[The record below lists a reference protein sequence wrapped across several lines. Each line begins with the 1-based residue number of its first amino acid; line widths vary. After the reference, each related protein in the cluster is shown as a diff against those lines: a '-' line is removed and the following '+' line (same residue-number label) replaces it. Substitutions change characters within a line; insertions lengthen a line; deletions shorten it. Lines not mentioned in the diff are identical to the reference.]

1 MIEQAVRLR
10 ASFSK
15 VLLARLN
22 RSLSRFGLPALIVI
36 AWQLLCQFGLVSP
49 ALLPS
54 PLQVLDTLWYL
65 AGSGDLWRHVSAS
78 GLRVLQG
85 FAIAALAALALG
97 IGMGIFRQLDRV
109 VDLLLQI
116 LKPVPPI
123 AWIPLSILWFGIDEG
138 AKVFIIVLGAFFPI
152 LTSTVDAVRQTDS
165 RYVELARVLELPRG
179 LFIRKIMLPGAL
191 PHIMSGLRMGMAMAW
206 MCVVAAELI
215 AASSGVGF
223 LIMDGRAMSQADLV
237 VAGMLT
243 MGLLGKF
250 TDDGLRWAE
259 HRLVRWRPQ
268 FKGL

>member
-1 MIEQAVRLR
+1 MVEQVVSPHASARSFLWQRLVRT
-10 ASFSK
+10 A
-15 VLLARLN
+15 ARY
-22 RSLSRFGLPALIVI
+22 GLPIAIIVF
-36 AWQLLCQFGLVSP
+36 WQLICQFGLVSP
-49 ALLPS
+49 ALLPAPS
-54 PLQVLDTLWYL
+54 QVLDTLWYL
-65 AGSGDLWRHVSAS
+65 ARTGELWHHIGAS
-78 GLRVLQG
+78 GLRVIEG
-85 FAIAALAALALG
+85 FAIAAVTALALG
-97 IGMGIFRQLDRV
+97 IGMGIFRRLDRL

-152 LTSTVDAVRQTDS
+152 LTSTVDAVRQTDG
-165 RYVELARVLELPRG
+165 RYVELAKVLELPRA

-191 PHIMSGLRMGMAMAW
+191 PQIMSGMRMGMAMAW

-243 MGLLGKF
+243 LGLLGKF
-250 TDDGLRWAE
+250 TDDGLRWLE
-259 HRLVRWRPQ
+259 HRLIAWRSPFQ
-268 FKGL
+268 GL